1 MELSFSSVKES
12 SRALQSATA
21 KSLVHLVR
29 EAVLALHGDYGLA
42 CVKQSLNGRNLPLQC
57 VCVWSMMCMRPKNK
71 ANYVC
76 SSKPN

>member
-1 MELSFSSVKES
+1 MELSFSSAKES

-42 CVKQSLNGRNLPLQC
+42 CVKQSLSGRNLPLQC
-57 VCVWSMMCMRPKNK
+57 VCVC
-71 ANYVC
+71 VC
-76 SSKPN
+76 VCVVHDVGEAKEQG